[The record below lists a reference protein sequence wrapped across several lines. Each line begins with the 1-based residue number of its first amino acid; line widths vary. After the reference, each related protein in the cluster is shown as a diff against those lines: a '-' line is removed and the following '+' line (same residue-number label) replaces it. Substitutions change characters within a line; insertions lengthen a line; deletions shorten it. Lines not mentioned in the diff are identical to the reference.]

1 MHNISFQFS
10 GSKLETESNSD
21 EQNNSLFSLL
31 TSSRRR
37 TDPAPMT
44 AAAPPP
50 GPWALQGCTCMVG
63 GGSGRRGMSCAPPA
77 TARCD
82 HVHGSL
88 RAAAASL
95 QIWRPVA
102 RRRDDD
108 AVHLRRRF
116 GGRRRCGMT
125 RSRSAAS
132 PAPSFGSQLGRT
144 AGEDTASA

>member
-1 MHNISFQFS
+1 MNR
-10 GSKLETESNSD
+10 
-21 EQNNSLFSLL
+21 NNSLFFLL

-44 AAAPPP
+44 AAAPAP